1 MMAALKVMAPILLCW
16 PTASEM
22 DVHGMA
28 VETEPACQYSIKLF
42 YCATDG
48 SNEAVWQ
55 NGIWRGNLHE
65 AKGVTLNSSTKKK
78 MHPLTFTDAC
88 WMFMETKQW
97 MWAQW
102 GGGWYVSA
110 VMILGHF

>member
-48 SNEAVWQ
+48 SKGAV
-55 NGIWRGNLHE
+55 
-65 AKGVTLNSSTKKK
+65 
-78 MHPLTFTDAC
+78 
-88 WMFMETKQW
+88 
-97 MWAQW
+97 
-102 GGGWYVSA
+102 
-110 VMILGHF
+110 